1 LKEIYF
7 DKKMKKLIKISAN
20 LITLFRILLVFVMLP
35 FLFVTKKVLTDPDL
49 FKISFILIF
58 ILASITDFLDGYI
71 AKKFKQQ
78 TIFGKF
84 FDPIADKLLVI
95 VSFFYIYILSNKHA
109 LLSEK
114 NDNRGIEFLLLSVL
128 LINIIRDFLVMGV
141 RLVAFE
147 QKTIITASFLGKL
160 KTIFTFISIF
170 LMLISKEIESKL
182 DIKMIF
188 FNKIFLIINIF
199 LIIWSGF
206 FYIIKNFKFIKNNF

>member
-1 LKEIYF
+1 
-7 DKKMKKLIKISAN
+7 MKKLIKTSAN

-35 FLFVTKKVLTDPDL
+35 FLFVTKKVLTHTHPDL
-49 FKISFILIF
+49 FKIPFILIF

-95 VSFFYIYILSNKHA
+95 VSFFYIYILSTKHA
-109 LLSEK
+109 LLLEK
-114 NDNRGIEFLLLSVL
+114 NDNKGIEFLLLSVL

>member
-1 LKEIYF
+1 
-7 DKKMKKLIKISAN
+7 MKKLIKTSAN
-20 LITLFRILLVFVMLP
+20 LITLFRIFLVFVMLP
-35 FLFVTKKVLTDPDL
+35 FLFVTKKVLTHPDPDL
-49 FKISFILIF
+49 FKIPFILIF

-95 VSFFYIYILSNKHA
+95 VSFFYIYILSSKHA
-109 LLSEK
+109 LLSNK
-114 NDNRGIEFLLLSVL
+114 DHNKQIELLLLSVL

-141 RLVAFE
+141 RLMAFE

-170 LMLISKEIESKL
+170 LMLISKEIEPIL
-182 DIKMIF
+182 GIPMIF

>member
-1 LKEIYF
+1 
-7 DKKMKKLIKISAN
+7 MKKLIKTSAN

-35 FLFVTKKVLTDPDL
+35 FLFVTKKVWTHSDPDS
-49 FKISFILIF
+49 FKTPFILIF

-95 VSFFYIYILSNKHA
+95 VSFFYIYILSSKHA
-109 LLSEK
+109 LLLEK
-114 NDNRGIEFLLLSVL
+114 NDNKGIEFLLLSVL

-182 DIKMIF
+182 QIEMIF

-206 FYIIKNFKFIKNNF
+206 LYIIKNFKFIKNNF

>member
-1 LKEIYF
+1 
-7 DKKMKKLIKISAN
+7 MKKLIKTSAN
-20 LITLFRILLVFVMLP
+20 LITLFRIFLVFVMLP
-35 FLFVTKKVLTDPDL
+35 FLFVTKKVLTHPDPDS
-49 FKISFILIF
+49 FKILFILIF

-71 AKKFKQQ
+71 AKKFKQK

-95 VSFFYIYILSNKHA
+95 VSFFYIYILSIKNA
-109 LLSEK
+109 LLLEK
-114 NDNRGIEFLLLSVL
+114 NHNKEIELLLLSVL
-128 LINIIRDFLVMGV
+128 LINIIRDFLVTGV
-141 RLVAFE
+141 RLMAFE

-170 LMLISKEIESKL
+170 LMLISKEIENIL
-182 DIKMIF
+182 NIRMIF
-188 FNKIFLIINIF
+188 FNQIFLIINIF